1 MLARLSRIAAHWAV
15 LGGLIL
21 VAIVLVTS
29 TNIALFGA
37 DRIAGLWG
45 SDVAGLS
52 GYEDFVRLAISSA
65 GLMFFP
71 WCQARR
77 GHVAVD
83 LFVELLPVRARRELD
98 RLWLA
103 LSAALAVFL
112 LDWMVTGMLETRSD
126 GVLSPILGWPEWPF
140 YIPGLISLALW
151 AAVAAAQAVIDPHAE
166 SDHVDV

>member
-1 MLARLSRIAAHWAV
+1 MLAGLSRIAAHWAV
-15 LGGLIL
+15 LGGFVV
-21 VAIVLVTS
+21 VAIVLATS
-29 TNIALFGA
+29 ANIALFGA

-45 SDVAGLS
+45 GDVAGLS
-52 GYEDFVRLAISSA
+52 GYEDFVRLAISTA

-98 RLWLA
+98 RLWLV
-103 LSAALAVFL
+103 LSAALALFL
-112 LDWMVTGMLETRSD
+112 LGWMASGMLETRAD

-151 AAVAAAQAVIDPHAE
+151 AAVAAAQAVVGPHAE
-166 SDHVDV
+166 SDHADV

>member
-1 MLARLSRIAAHWAV
+1 MIERLSRLAAHWAV
-15 LGGLIL
+15 LGGIVL

-29 TNIALFGA
+29 LNIVLFGA

-45 SDVAGLS
+45 ADVAGVS

-65 GLMFFP
+65 ALMFFP

-83 LFVELLPVRARRELD
+83 LFVEMLPRPARRALD
-98 RLWLA
+98 LLWLVMSAGLA
-103 LSAALAVFL
+103 LFL
-112 LDWMVTGMLETRSD
+112 LGWMVVGMLETRTD

-151 AAVAAAQAVIDPHAE
+151 AAVAAAQAVIDPLAE
-166 SDHVDV
+166 SGHVDI

>member
-1 MLARLSRIAAHWAV
+1 MLERLSRLAATWA
-15 LGGLIL
+15 LAGGAIL
-21 VAIVLVTS
+21 AAIVVVT
-29 TNIALFGA
+29 TVNIALFGA
-37 DRIAGLWG
+37 DRVARLWG
-45 SDVAGLS
+45 GGVAGLS

-65 GLMFFP
+65 ALMFFP

-83 LFVELLPVRARRELD
+83 LFVEYLPPHARRALD

-103 LSAALAVFL
+103 LTAVLALFL
-112 LDWMVTGMLETRSD
+112 LGWMVLGMVETRTD

-140 YIPGLISLALW
+140 YIPGVVSLALW
-151 AAVAAAQAVIDPHAE
+151 AAVAGTEAALDPHVE